1 MINKLKILGIVTMFN
16 LSTGFAQVKV
26 ENDGSLYVNSYQAN
40 WGRANWTK
48 VHYQNSCSYHLWNT
62 YYNGDVFYVRGDGYV
77 WTRQGFLTASDS
89 IFKTNIDDIYGALSK
104 VKNLRGVTYNRK
116 YITES
121 LISNYNN
128 QLGNDTIIQETMLEP
143 AEYGLIAQEV
153 KNIVPEAVF
162 LMHDST
168 LAISYPSLIP
178 IMIEAMKEQQ
188 NQIENLQS
196 IVNSQEIELNKIKN
210 CCENNE
216 KLQKTNSSEGV
227 NENILYQN
235 IPNPFNERTTINYYL
250 KENTKNAVLNIYNM
264 NGTQIKSINVY
275 QFGNGSVII
284 NAGEFNAGIYLYILI
299 ADGQPVD
306 TKQMIL
312 IN

>member
-153 KNIVPEAVF
+153 K
-162 LMHDST
+162 
-168 LAISYPSLIP
+168 
-178 IMIEAMKEQQ
+178 
-188 NQIENLQS
+188 
-196 IVNSQEIELNKIKN
+196 
-210 CCENNE
+210 
-216 KLQKTNSSEGV
+216 
-227 NENILYQN
+227 ILYQK
-235 IPNPFNERTTINYYL
+235 PF
-250 KENTKNAVLNIYNM
+250 
-264 NGTQIKSINVY
+264 S
-275 QFGNGSVII
+275 
-284 NAGEFNAGIYLYILI
+284 
-299 ADGQPVD
+299 
-306 TKQMIL
+306 
-312 IN
+312 

>member
-1 MINKLKILGIVTMFN
+1 
-16 LSTGFAQVKV
+16 
-26 ENDGSLYVNSYQAN
+26 
-40 WGRANWTK
+40 
-48 VHYQNSCSYHLWNT
+48 
-62 YYNGDVFYVRGDGYV
+62 
-77 WTRQGFLTASDS
+77 
-89 IFKTNIDDIYGALSK
+89 
-104 VKNLRGVTYNRK
+104 
-116 YITES
+116 
-121 LISNYNN
+121 
-128 QLGNDTIIQETMLEP
+128 
-143 AEYGLIAQEV
+143 
-153 KNIVPEAVF
+153 
-162 LMHDST
+162 MHDST